1 MHTLRLICFLLGTT
15 LLAPY
20 AFSQS
25 DARINI
31 RGKIEDSRTNEPIS
45 GVEVRFLTA
54 TFFSDEEGRFDL
66 ITLAPSGGKMA
77 ITLTKAGYQ
86 EKEIDIFLGQQSSV
100 TLGNIILSPK
110 EGGDVVNAEDVMPTI
125 TLSTNEQEAEGEQ
138 SISGLLTASSDVF
151 VSSAAYNF
159 SAARFRMRG
168 YSPANTEIYLNGAP
182 INDLESGVPNWS
194 LWSGLN
200 DVVRNRTNSY
210 GLGVNPAA
218 YGGIGGSS
226 AFDTRASR
234 QRRQFRVSYAVANR
248 TYRNRVMATYSTGL
262 MRNGWAVSISGSRR
276 WADEGYVPGTF
287 YDAYSYFLSVDRK
300 LNSQHLFNLTAF
312 GAPVKRGRSG
322 ASNQEMYDL
331 AGSNFYNPNWGY
343 QDGKKRN
350 ARVADTHQPMVIL
363 RHDWMPSPAQR
374 LTTTASYQT
383 GRNGLTSLDWYN
395 GRDPRPDYYQRL
407 PSYVSE
413 DQKAAVADV
422 LRNDENARQM
432 DWGYLYDANRNSMAT
447 ILNADGQAGNNVT
460 GKRAQYVL
468 EEQRFDRQ
476 RLTFNANWEQN
487 INTRTR
493 LTAGANYQWQK
504 THNYKVLNDLLGA
517 DFYLDIDK
525 FAQFDSIANPSF
537 YQNNLDI
544 PNRLVRQGDVFGYNY
559 NDVSRKIA
567 GWGQI
572 EYTGSHIDFF
582 GAFNVS
588 QNSFW
593 RQGLV
598 KNGKY
603 PNNSEGASSKNQ
615 FTDFGGKM
623 GMTYKLNGRNYLV
636 LNAAYQRQSPLERNA
651 YISPRTR
658 DQITP
663 GLSQEQIYSVEGGYL
678 LRAPYVKIRITGY
691 FTQFVN
697 QLNIRSF
704 YLDNAIASATGAR
717 GGFVNYVMTGVAT
730 RNMGVEIGG
739 EFALGAAWKLKS
751 AASIGQY
758 IYTSRPD
765 VYIFLDNVGQ
775 VLRQDQAYLKNF
787 KLPNVPQT
795 AATVGL
801 NYNSP
806 KFWFAN
812 LNVNYFGRTWIDI
825 NPERRTS
832 AALAYTENPQFKEQI
847 VDPGSEL
854 WNKIV
859 QQQQLPSSVTVNF
872 FAGKSWKINKG
883 TFVYLN
889 LGVNNLLDNKKFISG
904 GSEQF
909 RFDYQDKN
917 VDKYPNRYFYSF
929 GRNYFAS
936 IALRM

>member
-1 MHTLRLICFLLGTT
+1 MHTLRLICFLLGST
-15 LLAPY
+15 LLLPH

-25 DARINI
+25 AARIQI
-31 RGKIEDSRTNEPIS
+31 RGKIVDSRTKEPIS
-45 GVEVRFLTA
+45 GVEVRLLTA
-54 TFFSDEEGRFDL
+54 TFISDEEGRFDL
-66 ITLAPSGGKMA
+66 STTAPEGGNLAVS
-77 ITLTKAGYQ
+77 LFKAGFQ
-86 EKEIDIFLGQQSSV
+86 EKEIDIFSGQQASV
-100 TLGNIILSPK
+100 NLGTVALDQK
-110 EGGDVVNAEDVMPTI
+110 EGGDLINAEDVIPTV

-138 SISGLLTASSDVF
+138 SISGLLTASSDVY
-151 VSSAAYNF
+151 VSSAAFNF
-159 SAARFRMRG
+159 SAGRFRMRG
-168 YSPANTEIYLNGAP
+168 YSPANTEVYLNGAP
-182 INDLESGVPNWS
+182 INDLESGFPNWA
-194 LWSGLN
+194 LWGGLN
-200 DVVRNRTNSY
+200 DVVRNRTNSF

-234 QRRQFRVSYAVANR
+234 QRKQFRVSYAVANR

-262 MRNGWAVSISGSRR
+262 MSNGWAVTLSGSRR

-300 LNSQHLFNLTAF
+300 LNSQHLFNITAF

-322 ASNQEMYDL
+322 ASTQEMYDL

-343 QDGKKRN
+343 QNGKKRN

-363 RHDWMPSPAQR
+363 RHDWTPSPTQH

-383 GRNGLTSLDWYN
+383 GRNGLTSLDWYD

-407 PSYVSE
+407 PSYVNP
-413 DQKAAVADV
+413 DQKDAVADV
-422 LRNDENARQM
+422 LRNDENARQI
-432 DWGYLYDANRNSMAT
+432 DWDYLYSANRNSVAT
-447 ILNADGQAGNNVT
+447 ILNTDGVAGNNVT

-468 EEQRFDRQ
+468 EDRRFDRQ
-476 RLTFNANWEQN
+476 RITFNTNWEQN
-487 INTRTR
+487 INLHTR

-504 THNYKVLNDLLGA
+504 THNYKVLDDLLGA

-525 FAQFDSIANPSF
+525 FAEQDSIGNPSF
-537 YQNNLDI
+537 YQNNVNI
-544 PNRLVRQGDVFGYNY
+544 PNRLVREGDVFGYNY
-559 NDVSRKIA
+559 NDISRKIA

-572 EYTGSHIDFF
+572 ETSSSHFDFF
-582 GAFNVS
+582 GALNVA
-588 QNSFW
+588 QNVFW
-593 RQGLV
+593 REGLV

-603 PNNSEGASSKNQ
+603 PNNSEGVSNKSQ
-615 FTDFGGKM
+615 FVDFGGKT
-623 GMTYKLNGRNYLV
+623 GMTYKLNGRNYFV
-636 LNAAYQRQSPLERNA
+636 LNAGYQRQSPLLRNA
-651 YISPRTR
+651 FISPRTR

-663 GLSQEQIYSVEGGYL
+663 GLGQEQIFSVEGAYL
-678 LRAPYVKIRITGY
+678 LRAPYAKIRITGY
-691 FTQFVN
+691 FTQFTNQVN
-697 QLNIRSF
+697 TRSF
-704 YLDNAIASATGAR
+704 YLDNAIATTTGAR
-717 GGFVNYVMTGVAT
+717 GGFVNYVMTGVNT

-739 EFALGAAWKLKS
+739 EFSLGAAWKLKS
-751 AASIGQY
+751 AASIGQF

-765 VYIFLDNVGQ
+765 VYVFLDNVGQ
-775 VLRQDQAYLKNF
+775 EIRHDQVYLKNF

-795 AATVGL
+795 AATIGL

-832 AALAYTENPQFKEQI
+832 AALAYVENPQFNNQI
-847 VDPGSEL
+847 VEPGSDL
-854 WNKIV
+854 WNKIIK
-859 QQQQLPSSVTVNF
+859 QQQLPSAITVNF
-872 FAGKSWKINKG
+872 FGGKSWKINKG
-883 TFVYLN
+883 TFVYFN
-889 LGVNNLLDNKKFISG
+889 LGINNLLDNKKFISG
-904 GSEQF
+904 GTEQF

-917 VDKYPNRYFYSF
+917 VDRYPNRYFYSF